1 MNLSKKLNYFRTGLV
16 LVTALLLLNLFT
28 ASSFSQT
35 GGAGNAGGV
44 TMVAV
49 SGKVVETMD
58 GGGYTYALV
67 DKDGAKIWV
76 AMGKTRLAVGNEIT
90 CRPGMVMNNFR
101 STALNRSFK
110 RIVFSSGV
118 ASFSGAAATPA
129 ATPVPE
135 VTPAPEETPRVPKIK
150 EPENWKDF

>member
-1 MNLSKKLNYFRTGLV
+1 MKTSKRLNFFRAGLV
-16 LVTALLLLNLFT
+16 LVTFLFLLNLLP

-35 GGAGNAGGV
+35 GGGKAGGV
-44 TMVAV
+44 EMVAV

-135 VTPAPEETPRVPKIK
+135 ATPAPEETPRVPKIK

>member
-1 MNLSKKLNYFRTGLV
+1 MNASKRLNYFRTGLV
-16 LVTALLLLNLFT
+16 LVTFLFLMNFLP

-35 GGAGNAGGV
+35 GGGNAGGV

-49 SGKVVETMD
+49 SGKVIETMD

-67 DKDGAKIWV
+67 DKDGAKTWV

-110 RIVFSSGV
+110 SIVFSSGV
-118 ASFSGAAATPA
+118 ASFSGTAAAPA
-129 ATPVPE
+129 GTPVPE
-135 VTPAPEETPRVPKIK
+135 ATPAPEETPKVPKIK

>member
-1 MNLSKKLNYFRTGLV
+1 MNASKRKNYFRAGLV
-16 LVTALLLLNLFT
+16 LVTSLLLLNLLP

-35 GGAGNAGGV
+35 GGGP
-44 TMVAV
+44 TMLVV
-49 SGKVVETMD
+49 SGKVVETID

-76 AMGKTRLAVGNEIT
+76 AMGKTRLAVGTEIT
-90 CRPGMVMNNFR
+90 CQPGMVMNNFR

-110 RIVFSSGV
+110 SIVFSSGV
-118 ASFSGAAATPA
+118 ASFSGTADSPA
-129 ATPVPE
+129 GTPVPE
-135 VTPAPEETPRVPKIK
+135 ATPAPEERPKVPKIK

>member
-1 MNLSKKLNYFRTGLV
+1 MNASKRLNYFRTGLV
-16 LVTALLLLNLFT
+16 LVTFLFLLNFLP

-35 GGAGNAGGV
+35 GGGDKADGP
-44 TMVAV
+44 TMLVV

-67 DKDGAKIWV
+67 DKDGAKTWV

-90 CRPGMVMNNFR
+90 CQPGMLMNNFR

-118 ASFSGAAATPA
+118 ASFSGTAAPPA
-129 ATPVPE
+129 GTPVPE
-135 VTPAPEETPRVPKIK
+135 ATPAPEETPKMPKIK